1 MSVLYN
7 RTVRRTSDLD
17 RIVNLPRRS
26 TSAVEFGET
35 IANELTELLAL
46 PNKCGGHLL
55 PGGICSVCKG
65 PTKLRPVQ
73 AAALHDVGTLGGLF
87 GPIPVGHGKTAISLL
102 APYVLDAQRPLLV
115 LPASLLKKTKK
126 ERAEKYDKHWRIPN
140 NIQSISYEAL
150 GRVNYST
157 FLEEMNPD
165 LIVFDEVHRAKNKRA
180 AVTRR
185 LIRYMRARPNTMV
198 VALSGTVM
206 RKSLLDFGHIL
217 RWCLKK
223 NAPIPETDVELEEWA
238 QALDER
244 IEEYE
249 RAELGA
255 LKVFSGGV
263 DDLDEVRRGFKER
276 LVNTPGV
283 VAVTGGEDDLVTCSL
298 SIRALK
304 YNVAPVTEQHFAKLR
319 KDMLT
324 PDNLQLMQ
332 AVDVWRHARE
342 LALGFHYV
350 QVGAEAY
357 SKWLTDVL
365 KQLRSVDAGITQNTA
380 KNGTHIAVHTTD
392 AIRTNSKSS
401 GANTLHGIAP
411 STRSG
416 SENTSSNPGTGSDSQ
431 SGTLSSKSAAEH
443 VPSVDVKRK
452 DSASITTTSL
462 DAFGAFSAVPVTEVS
477 AISATMLKAYRA
489 QFAIFAESARPPEE
503 WRRVRREWNAF
514 VREILAKSRTLDSP
528 LQVVNACDAGRLPN
542 QTLEAWRAIEHTFKP
557 VTVPVWHDDSALRV
571 CLEWMREPGI
581 VWVEHQFFGHCL
593 AALSGKKYYGAKGL
607 TDRGEFIDD
616 ADPNTAVILS
626 IDANKEGRNLQ
637 HKWSRNLVTAPP
649 EGADIWQQMLGRTH
663 RPGQIADEVEV
674 DVLLGCKEH
683 ANAWRRALSAAE
695 AIRDTTGADSKLLL
709 ADVDWPSE
717 DEIAGFAGARWR

>member
-1 MSVLYN
+1 MSVLFN

-17 RIVNLPRRS
+17 RIVNLPRRP

-35 IANELTELLAL
+35 IVDELTELLAL

-55 PGGICSVCKG
+55 PGDICSVCKG

-73 AAALHDVGTLGGLF
+73 AAALHDIGTLGGLF

-115 LPASLLKKTKK
+115 LPASLLKKTKR
-126 ERAEKYDKHWRIPN
+126 EWAEKYGKHWRIPN
-140 NIQSISYEAL
+140 NIQMISYEAL

-165 LIVFDEVHRAKNKRA
+165 LIIFDEVHRAKNKRA

-185 LIRYMRARPNTMV
+185 LIRYMRSRPNTMV

-238 QALDER
+238 QAIDER
-244 IEEYE
+244 IDEWE

-255 LKVFSGGV
+255 LKVFSNGV

-276 LVNTPGV
+276 LISTPGV
-283 VAVTGGEDDLVTCSL
+283 VAVTGGEDELVTSSL
-298 SIRALK
+298 AIRALK
-304 YNVAPVTEQHFAKLR
+304 YDVAPITEQHFAKLR

-324 PDNLQLMQ
+324 PDDWQLMM
-332 AVDVWRHARE
+332 AVDVWRHSRE
-342 LALGFHYV
+342 LALGMHYV
-350 QVGAEAY
+350 
-357 SKWLTDVL
+357 W
-365 KQLRSVDAGITQNTA
+365 
-380 KNGTHIAVHTTD
+380 
-392 AIRTNSKSS
+392 
-401 GANTLHGIAP
+401 
-411 STRSG
+411 
-416 SENTSSNPGTGSDSQ
+416 NP
-431 SGTLSSKSAAEH
+431 
-443 VPSVDVKRK
+443 
-452 DSASITTTSL
+452 
-462 DAFGAFSAVPVTEVS
+462 
-477 AISATMLKAYRA
+477 
-489 QFAIFAESARPPEE
+489 RPPDP
-503 WRRVRREWNAF
+503 WRNARRDWNAF
-514 VREILAKSRTLDSP
+514 VRETLGKSRTLDSE
-528 LQVVNACDAGRLPN
+528 LQVVQACDAGRLPN
-542 QTLEAWRAIEHTFKP
+542 ETLEAWRAIRDSFTPNVEAR
-557 VTVPVWHDDSALRV
+557 WHDDSALKV
-571 CLEWMREPGI
+571 CTEWMKEPGI
-581 VWVEHQFFGHCL
+581 VWTEHDLFARRL
-593 AALSGKKYYGAKGL
+593 AELSGAKYYGAKGL

-616 ADPNTAVILS
+616 ADPKSAVILS

-637 HKWSRNLVTAPP
+637 HLYSRNLITAPP
-649 EGADIWQQMLGRTH
+649 EGADVWQQALGRTH
-663 RPGQIADEVEV
+663 RPNQPADEVEV

-709 ADVDWPSE
+709 ADLDWPSE
-717 DEIAGFAGARWR
+717 DEIAGFSGSRWR

>member
-1 MSVLYN
+1 MSVLFN
-7 RTVRRTSDLD
+7 RTVRRTSELD
-17 RIVNLPRRS
+17 RILTLPRRA

-35 IANELTELLAL
+35 IKDRLTELLKT
-46 PNKCGGHLL
+46 PNGKQ
-55 PGGICSVCKG
+55 S
-65 PTKLRPVQ
+65 LRAVQ
-73 AAALHDVGTLGGLF
+73 AAALYDIGTLGGLF
-87 GPIPVGHGKTAISLL
+87 GPIPVGFGKTLISLL

-115 LPASLLKKTKK
+115 LPAALIKKTNA
-126 ERAEKYDKHWRIPN
+126 ERAKYAEHWRVPN
-140 NIQSISYEAL
+140 NIQLISYEML
-150 GRVNYST
+150 GRVQAAT

-165 LIVFDEVHRAKNKRA
+165 LIIFDEVHRAKNKRA

-185 LIRYMRARPNTMV
+185 LVRYMRARPDTMV

-244 IEEYE
+244 VEEYE

-263 DDLDEVRRGFKER
+263 DDLDAVRRGFKER
-276 LVNTPGV
+276 LISTPGV
-283 VAVTGGEDDLVTCSL
+283 VAVTGGEDDLVTSSL
-298 SIRALK
+298 RISALK
-304 YNVAPVTEQHFAKLR
+304 YDVKDITDRHIGVLR
-319 KDMLT
+319 ADMLS
-324 PDNLQLMQ
+324 PDGWQYTQ
-332 AVDVWRHARE
+332 AVDTWRVSKE

-350 QVGAEAY
+350 RVHAGRYAEWLSKVKRSCAHISVSGREQTEHGLAKPGA
-357 SKWLTDVL
+357 S
-365 KQLRSVDAGITQNTA
+365 
-380 KNGTHIAVHTTD
+380 TTSSIKTSTKSALD
-392 AIRTNSKSS
+392 AITPRTVSLIRKSS
-401 GANTLHGIAP
+401 
-411 STRSG
+411 
-416 SENTSSNPGTGSDSQ
+416 TGSGPENSPNSTHDKEASAQ
-431 SGTLSSKSAAEH
+431 SAASKR
-443 VPSVDVKRK
+443 PSRGET
-452 DSASITTTSL
+452 DSASITTTSRDL
-462 DAFGAFSAVPVTEVS
+462 FEAFSARS
-477 AISATMLKAYRA
+477 AIGVSDHSVTMLKSYRE
-489 QFAIFAESARPPEE
+489 QFSTFLAENRPP
-503 WRRVRREWNAF
+503 REWLNARSQWASF
-514 VREILAKSRTLDSP
+514 VRETLSKSRTLDSE
-528 LQVVNACDAGRLPN
+528 LQVAQACQSGRLDA
-542 QTLEAWRAIEHTFKP
+542 TLLNAWLEIKDTFKAE
-557 VTVPVWHDDSALRV
+557 TVAVWHDDSALKV
-571 CLEWMREPGI
+571 CIEWMKQPGI

-593 AALSGKKYYGAKGL
+593 AALSGCKYYGAKGL

-649 EGADIWQQMLGRTH
+649 EGADVWQQMLGRTH
-663 RPGQIADEVEV
+663 RPGQVADEVEV

-717 DEIAGFAGARWR
+717 DEIACFAGARWR